1 MTHAAYPLEVMFDE
15 DLPQSSKP
23 AEFPRNLENM
33 SVSEL
38 GEYIVDL
45 KAEIAR
51 SQADMAAKK
60 ASQDA
65 AASIFKS

>member
-1 MTHAAYPLEVMFDE
+1 MFDE
-15 DLPQSSKP
+15 DLPQKAKP

-38 GEYIVDL
+38 DEYIVDL
-45 KAEIAR
+45 KAEITR
-51 SQADMAAKK
+51 TQENMAAKK